1 MGLTVVLKS
10 FEISANR
17 KQDPWPM
24 AHSLEQKVETDLS
37 INHYLIDVLLIFNP
51 SKTAANMMISTH

>member
-1 MGLTVVLKS
+1 
-10 FEISANR
+10 
-17 KQDPWPM
+17 M